1 MITNVLSI
9 IFIIIVLMLKA
20 KVVGDLTRDLE
31 YATLIYASGSY
42 LRDLLGYIFLL
53 ELRRGI
59 NGTVSVSR
67 LGL

>member
-1 MITNVLSI
+1 M
-9 IFIIIVLMLKA
+9 M
-20 KVVGDLTRDLE
+20 TRDLE

-53 ELRRGI
+53 ELRRDI

-67 LGL
+67 LGLYNCFTKSHHNFVKYKGVLDVKW